1 MRLLAPILHS
11 LPEPGFPEG
20 RTRVT
25 VDLDQFVHNVRKVEA
40 FLQPYEELLPV
51 IKANAYGHGLLPI
64 MKTISSMGINRVAVM
79 GADEALSLRRGGFS
93 GTIILLGGFS
103 GPELS
108 LCFQERLTPVLHH
121 PDQLRLLDHASF
133 PDTFLDLHLKIDSGM
148 GRLGFLPEEIP
159 EILDLLSRLPQA
171 RVTGIMTHFPLSE
184 DRKDTEGC
192 VDLFRK
198 TLLPIVAH
206 PSMANLSVIHMANS
220 AAVMQGLTSF
230 PVTHPSG
237 RRLSFWARP
246 GLLLYGHPPL
256 GELPGWSD
264 IAPIFKVEAR
274 LLSVRR
280 LPKGHSISYGRT
292 EILARDSIVGIL
304 GMGYADGLSRGL
316 SGKGW
321 GVVDGRKAPF
331 AGRVCMDMVAV
342 DLTGLP
348 REPKVG
354 EWVGIIDPKDP
365 ESMTV
370 DQMARWMGT
379 IPYEVLCLLGHRSD
393 RRFVGD
399 AARSLQD
406 AK

>member
-1 MRLLAPILHS
+1 MRLRAPISHS

-25 VDLDQFVHNVRKVEA
+25 VDLDQFVRNVRKVA
-40 FLQPYEELLPV
+40 DSLQPNEGLLPV

-64 MKTISSMGINRVAVM
+64 MKTISSLGIDRVAVM

-93 GTIILLGGFS
+93 GTIVLLGGFS
-103 GPELS
+103 GTELS

-121 PDQLRLLDHASF
+121 SDQLHLLNRDS
-133 PDTFLDLHLKIDSGM
+133 PSDKSLDLHLKIDSGM
-148 GRLGFLPEEIP
+148 GRLGFLPEDIP
-159 EILDLLSRLPQA
+159 EILDLLTRIPRA
-171 RVTGIMTHFPLSE
+171 RITGIMTHFPLSE

-192 VDLFRK
+192 LDLFRN
-198 TLLPIVAH
+198 TVLPALSH
-206 PSMANLSVIHMANS
+206 PSLTNLSVIHMANS
-220 AAVMQGLTSF
+220 GAVMQGLTSF
-230 PVTHPSG
+230 PVRHPSG
-237 RRLSFWARP
+237 RQLTFWARP
-246 GLLLYGHPPL
+246 GLMLYGHLPL
-256 GELPGWSD
+256 AEHPDWSD

-280 LPKGHSISYGRT
+280 IPKGHSVSYGRM
-292 EILARDSIVGIL
+292 EVLSRDSCVGIL

-316 SGKGW
+316 SGRGW

-342 DLTGLP
+342 DLTDLP

-354 EWVGIIDPKDP
+354 DWVGIIDPKDP
-365 ESMTV
+365 GSMTV
-370 DQMARWMGT
+370 DQMARWTGT

-393 RRFVGD
+393 RRFAGD

-406 AK
+406 AE